1 MRANPYA
8 VTNRSGGRSGWSGS
22 ALMVPGGISDGLA
35 KLGQALVEAPLARR
49 RIEQQAAV
57 QKAQQDRQGRQD
69 TLAEALGVSRM
80 DESKARVSQMQDDS
94 SRKWAEDAGR
104 GALNALGVLG
114 IGPNAKGVASQPR
127 DDEDDDA
134 MTMAQA
140 RALAIKQAT
149 AEARE
154 GRGADPNRIDVLTDQ
169 FLGKTPS
176 APKTPAPKA
185 LGDAL
190 AGAPAVVP
198 EGVEVPPAGTSS
210 AGPASPPEL
219 SPELGN
225 ALGSALMGKMASQP
239 QGAAASLASALSP
252 RGAEQAEAS
261 PAAIMAPLAA
271 APAGLSQALNVGPTG
286 PAPMPGA
293 PAKTIAA
300 SKLPTI
306 AANLHGGDVDAARA
320 GLVGQGYVI
329 DESR

>member
-49 RIEQQAAV
+49 RIEQQVAV

-69 TLAEALGVSRM
+69 TLAEALGAAHI
-80 DESKARVSQMQDDS
+80 DESKARAKGIQDESD
-94 SRKWAEDAGR
+94 RKDREDLGR
-104 GALNALGVLG
+104 ALMNGFGVLG
-114 IGPNAKGVASQPR
+114 VGPNAKGVASQPR
-127 DDEDDDA
+127 DDEDDGT

-154 GRGADPNRIDVLTDQ
+154 GRGADPKRIDVLTDQ

-176 APKTPAPKA
+176 APTTPAPKA

-210 AGPASPPEL
+210 AGPASPQGL
-219 SPELGN
+219 SPERTS
-225 ALGSALMGKMASQP
+225 ALGAALMDS
-239 QGAAASLASALSP
+239 GAVPAMGAASLASALSP
-252 RGAEQAEAS
+252 RGAEQAESS
-261 PAAIMAPLAA
+261 PAAIMAPPAA